1 MDQLKEMGE
10 FVRSASSTIEAP
22 VVRRLKE
29 AFASTATQQSAQ
41 GSKARAST
49 PSAPREGAPSA
60 GQAGPGGPGVG
71 ARPRPDISAG
81 TASRDDRAAA
91 AAAGTASVPRRCPGP
106 RLTARLTAPRSARPR
121 PMAPPRTGRQ
131 VPWRPTRRPVGC
143 PRFLSRLRPGPGL
156 NPASPDPTRG
166 LRGLR
171 AFPAPRG
178 CRDRRGPRSPRPT
191 SVARRPVRGQGGK
204 GARWARPGPRLPAP
218 ARRAAQGGSAQAP
231 PRAVPTRAARAP
243 GRPRRGPRDL
253 VRPGRVRL
261 GQADPVRAR
270 VLRVPARGRATTRSA
285 QPRPAWGRRLRRGL
299 RAQAR
304 LVSPAVPVL
313 RPAARAVPAA
323 QGVRVPPGAVPVGPA
338 CPMVARVPAGSRAR
352 VPAAPGRAR

>member
-1 MDQLKEMGE
+1 MPPLRRSNQLKGPRPGRRRRPRR
-10 FVRSASSTIEAP
+10 VR
-22 VVRRLKE
+22 
-29 AFASTATQQSAQ
+29 
-41 GSKARAST
+41 
-49 PSAPREGAPSA
+49 
-60 GQAGPGGPGVG
+60 
-71 ARPRPDISAG
+71 ARPRRARRLPRLPGVLGSAHG
-81 TASRDDRAAA
+81 RDLTLARGRRRAMTARPRRPP
-91 AAAGTASVPRRCPGP
+91 GRLRLPRRCPGP

-121 PMAPPRTGRQ
+121 PMAPPRTEPQ
-131 VPWRPTRRPVGC
+131 VPGRPTRRPVGC
-143 PRFLSRLRPGPGL
+143 RRFLSRLRPGPGL
-156 NPASPDPTRG
+156 NPASPEPTRG

-191 SVARRPVRGQGGK
+191 SVARRPVKGSGRPRGPRGPGPALGSPPRRAGRLR
-204 GARWARPGPRLPAP
+204 GAAPRCPRGPSRPG
-218 ARRAAQGGSAQAP
+218 
-231 PRAVPTRAARAP
+231 VAARVP
-243 GRPRRGPRDL
+243 GRPHRGPRDL

-270 VLRVPARGRATTRSA
+270 VLRVPVRGRATTRSA

-299 RAQAR
+299 RVPAR

>member
-60 GQAGPGGPGVG
+60 GQAAPGAVQGSAPGRDPTLARG
-71 ARPRPDISAG
+71 RRPAMTARPRRPPG
-81 TASRDDRAAA
+81 RLRLL
-91 AAAGTASVPRRCPGP
+91 RRCPGP
-106 RLTARLTAPRSARPR
+106 RLTARPTAPRSARPR
-121 PMAPPRTGRQ
+121 PMAPPRTGPQ

-143 PRFLSRLRPGPGL
+143 RRFLSRLRPGPGL

-191 SVARRPVRGQGGK
+191 SVARRPVK
-204 GARWARPGPRLPAP
+204 GARAAREPRRPGPALGSPPRRAGRLRGAAPRRPRGPSRPGWPGRQAVRTEDPGTWCAP
-218 ARRAAQGGSAQAP
+218 AGCA
-231 PRAVPTRAARAP
+231 
-243 GRPRRGPRDL
+243 
-253 VRPGRVRL
+253 
-261 GQADPVRAR
+261 
-270 VLRVPARGRATTRSA
+270 
-285 QPRPAWGRRLRRGL
+285 
-299 RAQAR
+299 
-304 LVSPAVPVL
+304 
-313 RPAARAVPAA
+313 
-323 QGVRVPPGAVPVGPA
+323 
-338 CPMVARVPAGSRAR
+338 
-352 VPAAPGRAR
+352 